1 MDKEAIKLI
10 KAKEIDYNVDD
21 CSISRARDV
30 TIKCNG
36 KRFRVFL
43 EVVTSC
49 FGNCTGCS
57 LSYSDRRTLAP
68 EMTIE
73 KIQEILTYFVP
84 IINSKEN
91 LRTSVL
97 NLGTGDY
104 FLMETDFL
112 EKLFKT
118 VRIYF
123 DNLDTP
129 RNVLTISTSLFLN
142 EAKMQTKIDAITK
155 HLHPGQFAVEGV
167 VDPLAL
173 TNHYDRYVQ
182 NYKSLIKYFPFFD
195 LVVNISKDVK
205 REHIRRMSEF
215 LTEMGIL
222 NFDLQYA
229 LNKTNTYRVKT
240 SKEQFGELMDEIYDV
255 LGDKANELLEISIA
269 MPEKDKESTS
279 VFDEMKKNAK
289 EIMRE
294 RVLVKAD
301 GKIYP
306 IAFGYGDIFLDER
319 YDFDAVGSIYEP
331 WDEDKS
337 SEKIFNFAK
346 KIFVSHKQCHTCQY
360 NKQCYGTGYCFYNKF
375 DEGKMCENVGLPM
388 FKRICD

>member
-1 MDKEAIKLI
+1 MDKEEIKLI

-73 KIQEILTYFVP
+73 KIQEILTYFIP

-123 DNLDTP
+123 DNLDNRRVPKDPTP
-129 RNVLTISTSLFLN
+129 
-142 EAKMQTKIDAITK
+142 
-155 HLHPGQFAVEGV
+155 
-167 VDPLAL
+167 
-173 TNHYDRYVQ
+173 
-182 NYKSLIKYFPFFD
+182 
-195 LVVNISKDVK
+195 
-205 REHIRRMSEF
+205 
-215 LTEMGIL
+215 
-222 NFDLQYA
+222 
-229 LNKTNTYRVKT
+229 
-240 SKEQFGELMDEIYDV
+240 
-255 LGDKANELLEISIA
+255 
-269 MPEKDKESTS
+269 
-279 VFDEMKKNAK
+279 
-289 EIMRE
+289 
-294 RVLVKAD
+294 
-301 GKIYP
+301 
-306 IAFGYGDIFLDER
+306 
-319 YDFDAVGSIYEP
+319 
-331 WDEDKS
+331 
-337 SEKIFNFAK
+337 
-346 KIFVSHKQCHTCQY
+346 
-360 NKQCYGTGYCFYNKF
+360 
-375 DEGKMCENVGLPM
+375 
-388 FKRICD
+388 